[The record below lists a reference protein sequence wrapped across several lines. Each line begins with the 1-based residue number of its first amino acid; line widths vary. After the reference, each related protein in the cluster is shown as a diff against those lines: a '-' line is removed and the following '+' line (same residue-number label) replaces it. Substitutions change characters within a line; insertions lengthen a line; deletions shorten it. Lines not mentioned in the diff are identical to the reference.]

1 MSPAPRGGPDPRDA
15 VILTGATGSDPR
27 RAVRGAGRRYHPV
40 VSGTPVASPAARRR
54 KRILIVDD
62 DPAIGRMLA
71 RLFERD
77 HDVVIAGD
85 GPSAIALASRAPAPD
100 LALLDIM
107 MPVMDGLALAL
118 RFKAMPETRR
128 MPVIFITARSGS
140 TDVIRGIQAGAR
152 SYIVKPFKLEEVRE
166 KVHKALG
173 A

>member
-1 MSPAPRGGPDPRDA
+1 
-15 VILTGATGSDPR
+15 
-27 RAVRGAGRRYHPV
+27 
-40 VSGTPVASPAARRR
+40 
-54 KRILIVDD
+54 
-62 DPAIGRMLA
+62 MLA

>member
-1 MSPAPRGGPDPRDA
+1 MSTAAGQPTAP
-15 VILTGATGSDPR
+15 
-27 RAVRGAGRRYHPV
+27 
-40 VSGTPVASPAARRR
+40 RRR

-107 MPVMDGLALAL
+107 MPVMDGLTLAL
-118 RFKAMPETRR
+118 RFKAMPETRK
-128 MPVIFITARSGS
+128 MPVIFITAKGAS

-152 SYIVKPFKLEEVRE
+152 SYIVKPFRLEDVRE